1 MGGGGGGGRAEID
14 DDSLFVYNWL
24 RSTSSALSPGAQQN
38 EMLRE
43 AVNVRDRRK
52 KDWKHGQKLFACV
65 WTNAEEST
73 TEAMLRR
80 RVIVPFW

>member
-52 KDWKHGQKLFACV
+52 KD
-65 WTNAEEST
+65 
-73 TEAMLRR
+73 
-80 RVIVPFW
+80 